1 MVSVFPNHILNE
13 YATKLNVRKNFV
25 LSICSMPTDF
35 LLEKKIEKKER
46 RHVSHVIIGN
56 LLFFFCWKIS
66 RRITQVIRLI
76 FFLTGF
82 S

>member
-46 RHVSHVIIGN
+46 RHVSHIIIGN
-56 LLFFFCWKIS
+56 LLFFFLLKNFPPDNS
-66 RRITQVIRLI
+66 SNKTDFFSHRL
-76 FFLTGF
+76 
-82 S
+82 